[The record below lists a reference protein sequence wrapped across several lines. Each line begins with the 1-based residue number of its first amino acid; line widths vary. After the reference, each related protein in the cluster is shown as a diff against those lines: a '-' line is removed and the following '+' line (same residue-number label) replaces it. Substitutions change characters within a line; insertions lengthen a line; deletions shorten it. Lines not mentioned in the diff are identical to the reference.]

1 MAKAKKK
8 KTPQPPRLRFLL
20 PLLAFTGAFLLY
32 PGNIFYLDLFAY
44 HPELHNTKPIKEVA
58 VPEEIPYVT
67 SPQPHLNASALGLY
81 ITDVETATPL
91 YRKHEHIQL
100 LPASTA
106 KIMTALTAYD
116 VFTSDD
122 VLTVKRIID
131 DGQTAKLLSGEQF
144 TFENLL
150 YAMLVNSANDAA
162 FAIAD
167 NYPGGYEA
175 FIVAMNK
182 KAGELGMKNSS
193 FKNPAGLD
201 EQGQLTTAFD
211 LSIAA
216 RKLTESNQL
225 KKIVGTK
232 DITISDVDFKHF
244 HRIYTINELL
254 GQIPGIAGL
263 KTGYTE
269 LAGENL
275 ITLYKYQGHSFII
288 VVLKSSDRFLDTRSA
303 IGWIQGNVKYIK

>member
-1 MAKAKKK
+1 MAKSKK
-8 KTPQPPRLRFLL
+8 KTPQRPRLRFLL

-44 HPELHNTKPIKEVA
+44 HPELHNGKSIKEVA
-58 VPEEIPYVT
+58 VPEEVPYVV
-67 SPQPHLNASALGLY
+67 SPQPFLNSSAQGLY
-81 ITDVETATPL
+81 ITDTETATPL
-91 YRKHEHIQL
+91 YKKNEHMQR
-100 LPASTA
+100 LPASTT
-106 KIMTALTAYD
+106 KVMTALTASD
-116 VFTSDD
+116 VFTPED
-122 VLTVKRIID
+122 VLTVKRVID
-131 DGQTAKLLSGEQF
+131 DGQTAKLLAGEQF

-167 NYPGGYEA
+167 NYPGGYSA
-175 FIVAMNK
+175 FIIAMNK
-182 KAGELGMKNSS
+182 KAEELGMKNSA
-193 FKNPAGLD
+193 FRNPAGLD
-201 EQGQLTTAFD
+201 EQGQITTAFD
-211 LSIAA
+211 LSVAA
-216 RKLTESNQL
+216 RKLTENSQL

-232 DITISDVDFKHF
+232 DITISDVDYKHF

-269 LAGENL
+269 LAGQNL

-303 IGWIQGNVKYIK
+303 IGWIQGNVRYIK